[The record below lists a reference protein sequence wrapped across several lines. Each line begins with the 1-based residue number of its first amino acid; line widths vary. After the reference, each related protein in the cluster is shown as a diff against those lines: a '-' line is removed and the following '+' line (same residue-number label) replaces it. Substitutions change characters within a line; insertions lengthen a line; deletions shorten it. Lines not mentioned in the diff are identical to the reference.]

1 VSPVTTQAF
10 LDEQPWRAFDA
21 EVSGV
26 PYVLFQAMPLDIPA
40 VECLRDRLYDPRYLQ
55 RGLLLSMG
63 SSLDVG
69 NNVSDVDVF
78 ANETFLTPSIYGRVP
93 SVAMEWRPSPAAQVI
108 RQPALNQV
116 RVYLP
121 MDALDPHDGRF
132 PAVVL
137 RVWNAHLRMIP
148 VQVPDTLTKRLWGEL
163 LPWRIEQRRSALTG
177 GAAAVPIVPLPNDQT
192 LAVAVARYGQGD
204 VAGGAEKAAAWRA
217 LDRARSGG
225 IEADA
230 RPELRRDRLIADV
243 MVGGVLAAA
252 GDSVAGTAL
261 AVDALATAPCLV
273 PTTSATGPYA
283 ATLTRLRPNVRCSVL
298 PSSAVVRRGL
308 LFPGGG
314 HAVVGDRARANRA
327 MTVVGLAF
335 GGAITAAVASSQR
348 YSHYEEQTS
357 VEGAQKQYDRAA
369 SMRTLAT
376 GLAVGG
382 AVVWLADMGYA
393 VRREK
398 RHTDRV
404 RAQQSFGR
412 GACGTSATPRCT
424 R

>member
-1 VSPVTTQAF
+1 
-10 LDEQPWRAFDA
+10 
-21 EVSGV
+21 
-26 PYVLFQAMPLDIPA
+26 
-40 VECLRDRLYDPRYLQ
+40 
-55 RGLLLSMG
+55 
-63 SSLDVG
+63 
-69 NNVSDVDVF
+69 
-78 ANETFLTPSIYGRVP
+78 
-93 SVAMEWRPSPAAQVI
+93 
-108 RQPALNQV
+108 
-116 RVYLP
+116 
-121 MDALDPHDGRF
+121 
-132 PAVVL
+132 
-137 RVWNAHLRMIP
+137 MIP